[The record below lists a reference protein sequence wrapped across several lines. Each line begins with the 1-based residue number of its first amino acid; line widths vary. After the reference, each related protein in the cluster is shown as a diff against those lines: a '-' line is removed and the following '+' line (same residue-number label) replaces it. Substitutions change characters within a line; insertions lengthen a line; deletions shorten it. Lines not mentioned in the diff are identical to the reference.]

1 MKLSLFS
8 DYSLRVLMFAA
19 LKGESF
25 QLDDVTKAYGIS
37 RHHLAKVVQRL
48 AQLGYLETRRG
59 RQGGIMLAKA
69 PEEIRLGRL
78 IRETEDQP
86 AIVECFDPATNTC
99 PINGSCQLKG
109 ILGYTE
115 DKVVATDFRGETCT
129 SVFDADAGIALDSTF
144 VKVVAWYDNEWGYSN
159 KCLEMVRVVG
169 GAR

>member
-25 QLDDVTKAYGIS
+25 QLDEVTKAYGIS

-69 PEEIRLGRL
+69 PEAIRLGRL

-86 AIVECFDPATNTC
+86 VIVECFDPATNTC

-109 ILGYTE
+109 ILGQALREFYAVLDQHTLK
-115 DKVVATDFRGETCT
+115 DAVHGPHRARMTKVLLGSSPSA
-129 SVFDADAGIALDSTF
+129 A
-144 VKVVAWYDNEWGYSN
+144 
-159 KCLEMVRVVG
+159 
-169 GAR
+169 

>member
-8 DYSLRVLMFAA
+8 DYSLRVLMYAA
-19 LKGESF
+19 LKGASF
-25 QLDDVTKAYGIS
+25 QVEEVAKAYGIS

-69 PEEIRLGRL
+69 PEEILLGRL
-78 IRETEDQP
+78 LRETEGQP

-109 ILGYTE
+109 ILGQAMREFYAVLDRHTLN
-115 DKVVATDFRGETCT
+115 DTVHGPHRARMTKVLLG
-129 SVFDADAGIALDSTF
+129 
-144 VKVVAWYDNEWGYSN
+144 
-159 KCLEMVRVVG
+159 
-169 GAR
+169 